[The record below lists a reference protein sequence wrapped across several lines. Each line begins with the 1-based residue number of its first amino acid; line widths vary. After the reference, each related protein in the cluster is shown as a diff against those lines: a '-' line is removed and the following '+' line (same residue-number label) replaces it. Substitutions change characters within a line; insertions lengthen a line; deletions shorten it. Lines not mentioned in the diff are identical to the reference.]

1 MEGSQKPT
9 TEPPYTVLAY
19 QDPRYWNERFSK
31 EERYEWFKYC
41 THFLH
46 LIQAQVSPTSSACTL
61 SLPLLFTAAGCGRS
75 QFCGEIYRDG
85 ITEITC
91 IDLSAVAFEK
101 MQTRVEAKGIRG
113 LLWNLLLGYSLCFM
127 LNQIGGKRSSGDE
140 GCGGRTK
147 RPSICIFQEEL
158 EGQDFIFRT
167 TIDEDSYRLF

>member
-19 QDPRYWNERFSK
+19 QDPRYWNEKFSK
-31 EERYEWFKYC
+31 EERYEWFKYG

-46 LIQAQVSPTSSACTL
+46 LIQA
-61 SLPLLFTAAGCGRS
+61 

-101 MQTRVEAKGIRG
+101 MQKRVEAKGNKG

-147 RPSICIFQEEL
+147 RPSICIFQEEP

-167 TIDEDSYRLF
+167 NIDEDSYRLF